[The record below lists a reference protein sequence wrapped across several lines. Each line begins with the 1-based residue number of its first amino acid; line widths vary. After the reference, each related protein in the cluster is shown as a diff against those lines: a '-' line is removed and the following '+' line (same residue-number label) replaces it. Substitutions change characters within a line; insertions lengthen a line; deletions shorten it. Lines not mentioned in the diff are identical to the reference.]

1 MYDQIY
7 TYSDPEKQD
16 EKKKKVEFSFKDILA
31 MTIAAY
37 QILFIPIAIIGL
49 AIIILYLLF
58 GLLA

>member
-1 MYDQIY
+1 MYDKIY

-16 EKKKKVEFSFKDILA
+16 EKKKKAEFSFKDILA

-37 QILFIPIAIIGL
+37 QILFVPIAIIGL

>member
-1 MYDQIY
+1 MYDQTY

-16 EKKKKVEFSFKDILA
+16 EKKKKVDYSFKDILA

-37 QILFIPIAIIGL
+37 QVLFVPIAIIGL
-49 AIIILYLLF
+49 AIVIIYLLI